1 MIGYA
6 AAMRTLPLLAVA
18 VLALTGCIQERT
30 GVSQT
35 EVPGPVMATLEKSAR
50 PAKITTIVRERHEK
64 ELRYIAS
71 ASHEGRLWEVA
82 VDGGGR
88 LLYKKEK

>member
-1 MIGYA
+1 MK
-6 AAMRTLPLLAVA
+6 TLLAVM
-18 VLALTGCIQERT
+18 VLALAGCVQERT

-50 PAKITTIVRERHEK
+50 PAKITTIVRERREK

-71 ASHEGRLWEVA
+71 ASHEGKRWEIA
-82 VDGGGR
+82 ADGGGN
-88 LLYKKEK
+88 LLYKKED